1 MTPVIAGFVA
11 ALLWLHQQAALPDT
25 WQQGG
30 MLLLALS
37 MAGGYGLW
45 RRRPRLRM
53 VCLCVLAVLCG
64 LLWGSWR
71 AELRLA
77 QALPTTLEGE
87 DVVVS
92 GTIAAMPQRTERGWR
107 FEFAVDAPATLP
119 ARIAL
124 AWYESAPAADG
135 RDLRVPP
142 LHAGDR
148 WQLTVRLKQP
158 HGNLNPHG
166 FDYEGWL
173 FERGIRATG
182 YVRPRAEH
190 QLLEH
195 GVAGHAVERA
205 RESVRSRFERS
216 LAVAQ
221 PDGAPY
227 AGVLIALA
235 IGDQQAVPRSQW
247 DIFART
253 GITHLVSISGLH
265 ITLLAGLA
273 YAGMSLLWRQS
284 AWLMLRLPAQGAA
297 TLAGLCAAFAYC
309 LLAGF
314 AVPAQ
319 RTLYMLAVVA
329 VALWSRRNPAPR
341 DVLAL
346 ALLVVVLI
354 DPWAVAA
361 PGFWLS
367 FGAVALLFYVGSG
380 RGDMHWLR
388 QWGRAQ
394 WAMSLGLLPLL
405 LALFQQFSLVS
416 PLANALAIPLVSF
429 VITPLVLLAAVPGL
443 EFLLHPAHVVLSAL
457 MWLMHWLAALPY
469 AAWQQAAA
477 PWYLVLL
484 AAWGAV
490 WLLLPR
496 GMPGRWLGMLP
507 LLALMLWTPPRPAAG
522 DLHVTV
528 LDVGQGLAVHVQTAQ
543 HDLLFDSGPAFSA
556 EADSGN
562 RIILPYLRAA
572 GVGQLDVL
580 VITHADADHS
590 GGAESVVEGVAVAQM
605 LSSVPFENRLAALPV
620 AQQPCR
626 DGQQWEWDGVRF
638 EFLHPQAADY
648 AKEGGRSNDMS
659 CVLKVASAS
668 GSILLT
674 GDIEARSELALRQ
687 RADGR
692 LRADVLLVPHHG
704 SRTSSTPE
712 FLAAVGA
719 RHAIIPVGY
728 RNRFRH
734 PHPAV
739 LARYAGVALLRTDN
753 DGAVTVKYSAGK
765 IGLLTMRAA
774 YRRYWQ
780 PDTQGREG

>member
-1 MTPVIAGFVA
+1 MTSSIVGFVA
-11 ALLWLHQQAALPDT
+11 ALFWLHQQAALPDSRH
-25 WQQGG
+25 QAA
-30 MLLLALS
+30 LAALALL
-37 MAGGYGLW
+37 MAGGGWLG
-45 RRRPRLRM
+45 RRRPGLRRTF
-53 VCLCVLAVLCG
+53 LCVLASICG
-64 LLWGSWR
+64 LLWGAWR

-77 QALPTTLEGE
+77 EALPATLEGE
-87 DVVVS
+87 DVVLV

-107 FEFAVDAPATLP
+107 FEFAVETPVAVPSRVL
-119 ARIAL
+119 L
-124 AWYESAPAADG
+124 AWYETAPGADG

-148 WQLTVRLKQP
+148 WQLAARLKLP

-182 YVRPRAEH
+182 YVRPRGEH
-190 QLLEH
+190 RLLES
-195 GVAGHAVERA
+195 ASPGHAVERI
-205 RESVRSRFERS
+205 RESVRSRFEHA
-216 LAVAQ
+216 LDPGQ
-221 PDGAPY
+221 DGAAPY

-273 YAGMSLLWRQS
+273 YACMSLLWRRFP
-284 AWLMLRLPAQGAA
+284 WLMLRLPAQRAA
-297 TLAGLCAAFAYC
+297 TLAGLCTAFAYC

-319 RTLYMLAVVA
+319 RTLYMLAVIA
-329 VALWSRRNPAPR
+329 LALWGRRNPAPR
-341 DVLAL
+341 HVLAL
-346 ALLVVVLI
+346 ALLVVVII

-367 FGAVALLFYVGSG
+367 FGAVALLFYVGGG
-380 RGDMHWLR
+380 RDDAHWLR

-416 PLANALAIPLVSF
+416 PLANAVAIPLMSF

-443 EFLLHPAHVVLSAL
+443 EFLLHPAHAVLSAL
-457 MWLMHWLAALPY
+457 MGLMQWLATLPY

-477 PWYLVLL
+477 PWYLTLL
-484 AAWGAV
+484 AACGAL

-496 GMPGRWLGMLP
+496 GMPGRWLGLLP
-507 LLALMLWTPPRPAAG
+507 LSALLLWTPPRPAVG
-522 DLHVTV
+522 DLRVTV

-543 HDLLFDSGPAFSA
+543 RDLLFDTGPAFSE

-562 RIILPYLRAA
+562 RIILPYLRAL
-572 GVGQLDVL
+572 GVTRLDAL
-580 VITHADADHS
+580 VVTHADADHS
-590 GGAESVVEGVAVAQM
+590 GGAESVVDGIAVERM

-620 AQQPCR
+620 TQQPCVA
-626 DGQQWEWDGVRF
+626 GMQWEWDGVRF
-638 EFLHPQAADY
+638 EFLHPLVADY
-648 AKEGGRSNDMS
+648 AKEGGKSNDMS
-659 CVLKVASAS
+659 CVLRISS
-668 GSILLT
+668 TGGSMLLT
-674 GDIEARSELALRQ
+674 GDIEARSEAALLA
-687 RADGR
+687 RAGER
-692 LRADVLLVPHHG
+692 LRSDILLVPHHG

-719 RHAIIPVGY
+719 QRAIIPVGY

-739 LARYAGVALLRTDN
+739 LARYEGVDVFRTDR
-753 DGAVTVKYSAGK
+753 DGAVTVGYSAGR
-765 IGLLTMRAA
+765 IVMTSARAEN
-774 YRRYWQ
+774 RRYWH
-780 PDTQGREG
+780 PGK